1 MPFDVQ
7 SSEMDKKSKAFS
19 HERRRERSMRQEDHP
34 PIANTPRPIRGCVG
48 IFTEATESMDAITKI
63 REAEQAGV
71 QQVWAQGAGNADLLT
86 LFAVVA
92 MQTER
97 IRRGIAIVPT
107 YPPHPL
113 AMAQQALAVHDW
125 ELKQ

>member
-48 IFTEATESMDAITKI
+48 IFTEATDSMDAITKI

-71 QQVWAQGAGNADLLT
+71 QQVWA